1 MTDISFDVDIPGV
14 LLERIIGRGASSTV
28 YLGTQVRFGRK
39 VAVKVLDRAVQGVDQ
54 LAAFQTECQTLGRLA
69 PHPDIVTV
77 FDADVL
83 PNGNAYLVLDYLAG
97 GPLSDRLARD
107 GAFPPDDVCRIG
119 VRLAGALESAHRADV
134 VHGDVKPQNVL
145 WTRVGDPALV
155 DFGVAQFMSDAT
167 SGPASLT
174 PAHAA
179 PELRNG
185 EGPTPASDIYG
196 LASTLHELAVGVPP
210 EVDQDTGAVDLGRL
224 VALNDPSGEVIAAGL
239 AADPSDRPGSAA
251 EFGELLREAQQ
262 TKGTTPTPMVV
273 IDPSDDEPPMP
284 VYETVSALTVP
295 PPPPPR
301 RRRGPAVAVAAVL
314 LLAAVGAVAA
324 AVVRED
330 DNGGAQAAPSTSV
343 KVQTTGPSAPGKPG
357 SADRVAGLQPDVD
370 YEVPGVTPTD
380 RVLAS
385 VLADPAIYTAPIP
398 GSLVFDYPQDVQK
411 YPAKV
416 NYQFYNADTKAT
428 CPGFY
433 ASGAVLR
440 GGLIKGIKWG
450 PAQENLGI
458 VIVQQFENAASART
472 AVAGLSMSLG
482 PNGEA
487 CAALPTESQT
497 EVVASDPD
505 KGFRVDMEAP
515 PLPDV
520 SKKVA
525 DYTSA
530 QGANQDPRWVF
541 GAKAVARSGPYVVGI
556 ATNTTSATGQVPPA
570 TVSAL
575 LNSVVDRLPP
585 AGK

>member
-1 MTDISFDVDIPGV
+1 MTDLSFDVEIPGV

-39 VAVKVLDRAVQGVDQ
+39 VAVKVLDRAVSGVDQ

-83 PNGNAYLVLDYLAG
+83 PDGKAYLVLDYLAG

-119 VRLAGALESAHRADV
+119 VRLAGALESAHRANV

-185 EGPTPASDIYG
+185 EGPTPASDVYG
-196 LASTLHELAVGVPP
+196 LASTLHELAVGAPP
-210 EVDQDTGAVDLGRL
+210 EVDGTSGASDLDRL
-224 VALNDPSGEVIAAGL
+224 VALGHPCGEVIAAGL
-239 AADPSDRPGSAA
+239 SADPADRPGSAA
-251 EFGELLREAQQ
+251 EFGELLREAQAAA
-262 TKGTTPTPMVV
+262 GAEPTPMVV
-273 IDPSDDEPPMP
+273 IDPADDEPPMP
-284 VYETVSALTVP
+284 VYETVSALTMP

-301 RRRGPAVAVAAVL
+301 RHRGPVVALATVAVLVAVAAVT
-314 LLAAVGAVAA
+314 A
-324 AVVRED
+324 AVVKAND
-330 DNGGAQAAPSTSV
+330 KDGGRAAPSTTV

-357 SADRVAGLQPDVD
+357 TTDRVAGLQPDVE

-385 VLADPAIYTAPIP
+385 VLADPAIYTTAIP
-398 GSLVFDYPQDVQK
+398 GSLVFDYPQDVQR

-416 NYQFYNADTKAT
+416 NYQFYNSDTKAS

-450 PAQENLGI
+450 AAQENLGI
-458 VIVQQFENAASART
+458 VIVQQFSDNASART

-487 CAALPTESQT
+487 CAALPTQSQT
-497 EVVASDPD
+497 EVVASDPGRD
-505 KGFRVDMEAP
+505 FRVEMQMP
-515 PLPDV
+515 PLPGV
-520 SKKVA
+520 TKKVA

-570 TVSAL
+570 TVAAL

>member
-1 MTDISFDVDIPGV
+1 MTDASIDVEVPGV
-14 LLERIIGRGASSTV
+14 LLECVIGRGASSTV

-39 VAVKVLDRAVQGVDQ
+39 VAVKVLDQTVQGVDQ

-97 GPLSDRLARD
+97 GSLSDRMVRD

-155 DFGVAQFMSDAT
+155 DFGVARFMSDAT
-167 SGPASLT
+167 TGPASLT

-179 PELRNG
+179 PELRDG
-185 EGPTPASDIYG
+185 KGPTPASDVYG
-196 LASTLHELAVGVPP
+196 LASTLHELLVGAPP
-210 EVDQDTGAVDLGRL
+210 EIDGTTGAPDTAPL
-224 VALNDPSGEVIAAGL
+224 VALGDPCGEVIAAGL
-239 AADPSDRPGSAA
+239 AVDPSSRPASAA
-251 EFGELLREAQQ
+251 AFGELLRAAQ
-262 TKGTTPTPMVV
+262 TARGATPTAMVV

-295 PPPPPR
+295 PPSPPR
-301 RRRGPAVAVAAVL
+301 RRRGPAVVVAAVL
-314 LLAAVGAVAA
+314 LVAAATAVAA
-324 AVVRED
+324 AFLRED
-330 DNGGAQAAPSTSV
+330 GNGGAQAAPSTSV

-357 SADRVAGLQPDVD
+357 SDDRVAGLQPDVE

-385 VLADPAIYTAPIP
+385 VLADPAIFTSAIP

-458 VIVQQFENAASART
+458 VIVQQFDANSAART

-482 PNGEA
+482 PTGDA

-497 EVVASDPD
+497 EVVASSPGRD
-505 KGFRVDMEAP
+505 FRVRMEAP

-520 SKKVA
+520 SERVA

-530 QGANQDPRWVF
+530 AGANQDPRWVF
-541 GAKAVARSGPYVVGI
+541 GAKAVAHSGPYVIGI

>member
-1 MTDISFDVDIPGV
+1 MTDTSFDVDIPGV

-39 VAVKVLDRAVQGVDQ
+39 VAVKVLDRSVSGVDQ

-69 PHPDIVTV
+69 QHPDIVTV

-97 GPLSDRLARD
+97 GPLSDRLGRD

-145 WTRVGDPALV
+145 WSRIGDPALV
-155 DFGVAQFMSDAT
+155 DFGVSQFMSDAAG
-167 SGPASLT
+167 GPASLT

-185 EGPTPASDIYG
+185 EGPTPASDVYG

-210 EVDQDTGAVDLGRL
+210 EVDEQTGAVDLA
-224 VALNDPSGEVIAAGL
+224 ALAALGDPCGDVIAAGL
-239 AADPSDRPGSAA
+239 STDPADRPASAA
-251 EFGELLREAQQ
+251 EFGELLRQAQVARGVQ
-262 TKGTTPTPMVV
+262 PTQMVV
-273 IDPSDDEPPMP
+273 VDPADDEPPLP
-284 VYETVSALTVP
+284 VLETVSALTMP

-301 RRRGPAVAVAAVL
+301 QRRGPAVVVAVVAVVAGLVAVTAAV
-314 LLAAVGAVAA
+314 
-324 AVVRED
+324 R
-330 DNGGAQAAPSTSV
+330 NGSGKDSAAPSTTV

-357 SADRVAGLQPDVD
+357 TTDRVAGLQPDVD

-385 VLADPAIYTAPIP
+385 VLADPAIYTVPIP

-416 NYQFYNADTKAT
+416 NYQFYNADTKAS

-450 PAQENLGI
+450 AAQENLGI
-458 VIVQQFENAASART
+458 VIVQQFDDAVSART

-482 PNGEA
+482 PNGTA
-487 CAALPTESQT
+487 CAALPTDSQT
-497 EVVASDPD
+497 EVVASSPGKD
-505 KGFRVDMEAP
+505 FRVEMEMP
-515 PLPDV
+515 PLPDLTT
-520 SKKVA
+520 KVD

-530 QGANQDPRWVF
+530 AGANQDPRWVF
-541 GAKAVARSGPYVVGI
+541 GAKAVAHSGPYVVGI